1 MPQKNIRV
9 LYLLASN
16 VMGGVETCVL
26 ELVREMPK
34 LGIETAV
41 AFLRRVPKMETVFSN
56 CSVPIFFHDI
66 IPLPYLIVKQ
76 KPDIIHFHRPIHALD
91 CAKYLKYAGWEGVTI
106 ITCQGADAV
115 SDAKHLSQLPF
126 VPDYVTTISEYLL
139 RHVKPVLRD
148 DVPSRVVYSGIDF
161 THFYPD
167 PSVPAPERPIVGW
180 VGHTTGVVKNLAGL
194 MILANVMPEEY
205 EFWVA
210 SSTEH
215 PYAEDL
221 IGWTRGRVKFLNRQ
235 AYFDM
240 PNFYRKV
247 AASGGCLVITSH
259 TEGLCLAAIEA
270 IACGC
275 PVIAPRRG
283 ALPEVISDGVGGFL
297 YHHEKALDEVPYLI
311 EQLRDPQLRQE
322 VVQRGLEY
330 VRKKFTLEHMVA
342 GYLSVYNE
350 ALKRKERKRVIL
362 SHKLKNYMRKVMALS
377 MPIGRQLTR
386 QLLR

>member
-1 MPQKNIRV
+1 MSQRKIRV

-26 ELVREMPK
+26 ELAKEMPK
-34 LGIETAV
+34 VGIETAI
-41 AFLRRVPKMETVFSN
+41 AFLRRVPKMETVFSKDL
-56 CSVPIFFHDI
+56 SVPIFFHDT
-66 IPLPYLIVKQ
+66 IPLSYLIAKLGF
-76 KPDIIHFHRPIHALD
+76 DIIHFHRPAHALD
-91 CAKYLKYAGWEGVTI
+91 CAKYLKYAGWDGVTI
-106 ITCQGADAV
+106 VTCQGDAI

-139 RHVKPVLRD
+139 QHVKPVLRK
-148 DVPSRVVYSGIDF
+148 DVPSCVIYSGIDF
-161 THFYPD
+161 NHFYPD
-167 PSVPAPERPIVGW
+167 PSILPPERPIIGW

-194 MILANVMPEEY
+194 MILANIMPEEY

-221 IGWTRGRVKFLNRQ
+221 KGWTRGRVKFLNRQ
-235 AYFDM
+235 TYFDM
-240 PNFYRKV
+240 PHFYRKI

-275 PVIAPRRG
+275 PVVAPKRG

-297 YHHEKALDEVPYLI
+297 YHHEKALDEVPYFI
-311 EQLRDPQLRQE
+311 EQLRNPQLRQE
-322 VVQRGLEY
+322 VVRRGLEH
-330 VRKKFTLEHMVA
+330 VKKKFSLEHMVT
-342 GYLSVYNE
+342 GYLFVYNE
-350 ALKRKERKRVIL
+350 ALKRKAQKRITFQY
-362 SHKLKNYMRKVMALS
+362 KLKNCMRKIIAFS
-377 MPIGRQLTR
+377 IPIGRQLIKR
-386 QLLR
+386 LR